1 MPEVQA
7 KFEEGFNTVK
17 GGIQQGKK
25 KLQNMQET
33 AELKRQIKEASQQ
46 KTKIYLELGKQVYR
60 MIREG
65 RIQNEEL
72 LQTVQPLTAQDK
84 IIYEALKVIKEL
96 NTPLPGG
103 VKCGCG
109 TFLPKDQ
116 PFCTAC
122 GRKNAELESITV
134 QLKTSCASCEAEIPQ
149 EAAYC
154 PCCGAAAHFKSRE
167 GC

>member
-7 KFEEGFNTVK
+7 KFEEGLNTVR

-33 AELKRQIKEASQQ
+33 AELKRQIKEASHQ

-72 LQTVQPLTAQDK
+72 LQTVQPITAQDK
-84 IIYEALKVIKEL
+84 IIYEALKLMEEL
-96 NTPLPGG
+96 NAPLPGA
-103 VKCGCG
+103 VKCSCG
-109 TFLPKDQ
+109 IFLPKDQ

-122 GRKNAELESITV
+122 GRKNAELESTLA
-134 QLKTSCASCEAEIPQ
+134 QLKTSCAACKAEIPQ

-154 PCCGAAAHFKSRE
+154 PCCGAAVNLNPGE
-167 GC
+167 VC